1 MKNIPKSNRRRF
13 TEQCRL
19 VNQLLW
25 SSRSRFHSKVVNENQ
40 SDQRKLFS
48 TVDKLLHRTP
58 DVIYPQH
65 TNAEELAR
73 RFITFFANKISTIHQ
88 GLVQRCPNDADAPIS
103 SCTLTYFE
111 TVSVDDLLPLARRI
125 SKKSCDVDPIPA
137 QLLTGCLD
145 VLMPV
150 ITKMVNLS
158 LETACVPNNRKEAV
172 LKPLLKKKISI
183 TRISKTIVLFQI

>member
-1 MKNIPKSNRRRF
+1 MKINLTKESF
-13 TEQCRL
+13 L
-19 VNQLLW
+19 VL
-25 SSRSRFHSKVVNENQ
+25 
-40 SDQRKLFS
+40 S
-48 TVDKLLHRTP
+48 TSCFIRHL
-58 DVIYPQH
+58 IYPPH

-88 GLVQRCPNDADAPIS
+88 GLVQRCPNDAGYVDAPIS
-103 SCTLTYFE
+103 SCTLTHFE
-111 TVSVDDLLPLARRI
+111 TVSVDDLLPLVRRI
-125 SKKSCDVDPIPA
+125 SKKSCDLDPIPA

-158 LETACVPNNRKEAV
+158 LATACVPNNLKEAV

>member
-1 MKNIPKSNRRRF
+1 M
-13 TEQCRL
+13 
-19 VNQLLW
+19 
-25 SSRSRFHSKVVNENQ
+25 
-40 SDQRKLFS
+40 
-48 TVDKLLHRTP
+48 
-58 DVIYPQH
+58 IYPPH
-65 TNAEELAR
+65 TNAEELAK

-88 GLVQRCPNDADAPIS
+88 GLVQRCPNDAGYVDAPIS
-103 SCTLTYFE
+103 SCTLTHFE

-125 SKKSCDVDPIPA
+125 STKSCDLDPIPA

-158 LETACVPNNRKEAV
+158 LETACVPNNLKEAV